1 MRLNRFTAILVLAV
15 GASLGLAGAA
25 RAGEPAADKGE
36 SAEAKRLRGR
46 SKAPAPG
53 DIDPAA
59 TLAALLAKDDK
70 AAFSE
75 AKGATVEGWVIQS
88 EQEEDG
94 DFHIALAAAK
104 GEPDTH
110 KWMIV
115 EVTPAWQKKSVA
127 LSPAALRKLVGTKVQ
142 VTGWLYYEPDEEQPD
157 PRGTRWEIHPVTS
170 LAPAK

>member
-1 MRLNRFTAILVLAV
+1 MAILALAI
-15 GASLGLAGAA
+15 GASLALAGAA
-25 RAGEPAADKGE
+25 RAGESAADKGE
-36 SAEAKRLRGR
+36 SAEAKKLRGR
-46 SKAPAPG
+46 STSPGAG

-59 TLAALLAKDDK
+59 TLAALLAKNDK

-104 GEPDTH
+104 GESDTR

-115 EVTPAWQKKSVA
+115 EVTPAWQKKSAA
-127 LSPAALRKLVGTKVQ
+127 LSPAALRKLVGTKVR
-142 VTGWLYYEPDEEQPD
+142 VTGWLYFEPDEEQPD

-170 LAPAK
+170 FAPAK